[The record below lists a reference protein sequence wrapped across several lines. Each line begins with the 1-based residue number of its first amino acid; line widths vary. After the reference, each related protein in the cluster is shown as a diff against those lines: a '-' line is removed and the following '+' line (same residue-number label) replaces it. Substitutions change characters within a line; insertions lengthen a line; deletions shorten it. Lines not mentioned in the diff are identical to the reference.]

1 MSYYLSFVNLYYM
14 NFNQIIIIFKE
25 IINRTNIINNHKE
38 KNTLYKIKNKNF
50 LTNLIVDINEI
61 VAHIFNEKM
70 KK

>member
-1 MSYYLSFVNLYYM
+1 M

-50 LTNLIVDINEI
+50 LTNLIVDINVMMH
-61 VAHIFNEKM
+61 VAFLSI
-70 KK
+70 KKFHAGDAL